1 VKYLELC
8 LDIIDCDVI
17 QNQKIESFEMNYLKE
32 LSLHDEVKMSQ
43 KKKENFVTFSI
54 QKDEKANFA
63 LQIILKK

>member
-1 VKYLELC
+1 
-8 LDIIDCDVI
+8 
-17 QNQKIESFEMNYLKE
+17 MNYLKE